1 MSYKGNY
8 FLRAVAFFENLNCIN
23 VEVTKIA
30 LRFSFVCHTSSIC
43 GNLQV
48 NNTHKYKNLPQI
60 SFKIRYWHMTCHFY
74 VLVCESTNTP
84 FCHIPILIS
93 GNQRHNTISYNISK
107 QNKKVIKV
115 FNVVLERFTLVNM

>member
-60 SFKIRYWHMTCHFY
+60 SFKIRYWHMTCHLYF
-74 VLVCESTNTP
+74 LVYKSTNTP
-84 FCHIPILIS
+84 FCHIPILII
-93 GNQRHNTISYNISK
+93 GNHTISYHVSK
-107 QNKKVIKV
+107 HTKKPRKV
-115 FNVVLERFTLVNM
+115 FNVLLFLHSLSKMQ